1 MSIAIYPWQ
10 QAQWRRLSIMRQQ
23 QRLPHALLLSGPDG
37 IGLRQFA
44 LAFAMRLLCRT
55 NKTDKACGRCQGC
68 RLFLADNQPDLK
80 LIEPE
85 KAGTAIKIAEI
96 RALIEYAALKSFA
109 GDHKLV
115 IIEPADAM
123 NRAAANA
130 LLKTLEEPPPQ
141 CRLLLLSH
149 RPAGLPVTIRSRCQR
164 LDFPP
169 AFDRAALDWLR
180 QHGPDS
186 EAPADL
192 LLDLS
197 RGAPLRA
204 AALLE
209 DGQLQQRKQLLRDL
223 RQLGRRGADLA
234 GIAASWQDYGC
245 ERTLITLLGLLED
258 LARLKLLQHKA
269 SLLNTDMKQDL
280 QGLAKT
286 LNLRSLLRNYDLVQ
300 MKYQE
305 ASGPLNLNPLSILEQ
320 TLVAWLNTKTTD

>member
-10 QAQWRRLSIMRQQ
+10 QAQWRRLSIMQQQ
-23 QRLPHALLLSGPDG
+23 QRLPHALLLSGPNG

-44 LAFAMRLLCRT
+44 LAFAMRLLCRA
-55 NKTDKACGRCQGC
+55 NKTDQACGRCQGC
-68 RLFLADNQPDLK
+68 RLFLAGNQPDLK

-85 KAGTAIKIAEI
+85 KAGMAIKIAEI

-169 AFDRAALDWLR
+169 VFDQTALDWLR

-192 LLDLS
+192 LLGLG

-209 DGQLQQRKQLLRDL
+209 GGQLQQRKQLLRDL
-223 RQLGRRGADLA
+223 RQLGRQGADIA
-234 GIAASWQDYGC
+234 KIAASWQDYGC
-245 ERTLITLLGLLED
+245 QSALITLLGLLQD
-258 LARLKLLQHKA
+258 LARLKLLQDKA
-269 SLLNTDMKQDL
+269 SLVNIDMKEDL
-280 QGLAKT
+280 QALAKT
-286 LNLRSLLRNYDLVQ
+286 LNLRNLLQNYGLVQ

-305 ASGPLNLNPLSILEQ
+305 ASGPHNLNPLSILEE
-320 TLVAWLNTKTTD
+320 TLVAWLNFEATD